1 MSLKIYNATASALH
15 FGLGTFFSIYF
26 PSINSTN
33 PNNPTQGIELSLR
46 EHSLNF
52 SIDPSNNT
60 VVNTYWTSNEI
71 ANPSIQTVQSLIVS
85 YFFITS
91 GFHAFYASSEMY
103 DRMIY
108 KSNNYMRWIE
118 YSITSTI
125 MLYVI
130 ALLCNV
136 KDTNIYYM
144 IGATNVVMIAQG
156 QAIETAIRDGG
167 DWVTPMISGFV
178 LLLAEFI
185 AIVRNYIQRLNEARE
200 FSKVNPTATLQNV
213 PGWIT
218 YMIIVIFAFFSC
230 FGLVSLFGASLDLE
244 YELIEK
250 IYIVLSFIAKA
261 TLGFFV
267 GFGITQRQTN
277 QI

>member
-178 LLLAEFI
+178 LLVAEFI
-185 AIVRNYIQRLNEARE
+185 AIVRNYIQRLNEARA
-200 FSKVNPTATLQNV
+200 FSKENPTATLQNV
-213 PGWIT
+213 PGWIA

-230 FGLVSLFGASLDLE
+230 FGFVSLLGASLDLE

-250 IYIVLSFIAKA
+250 IYIVLSFLAKA

>member
-26 PSINSTN
+26 LSINSTN

-178 LLLAEFI
+178 LLVAEFI
-185 AIVRNYIQRLNEARE
+185 AIVRNYIQRLNEARS
-200 FSKVNPTATLQNV
+200 FSKENPTATLQNV
-213 PGWIT
+213 PGWIA

-230 FGLVSLFGASLDLE
+230 FGFVSLLGASLGLE

-250 IYIVLSFIAKA
+250 IYIVLSFLAKA